1 METKLEYLLNSDNTL
16 NMFEIQKYWNKIFRK
31 MDIAEHW
38 TYSALQ
44 YWEVYTF
51 FRFVYAS
58 KLVYFSDLLGFKY
71 T

>member
-1 METKLEYLLNSDNTL
+1 
-16 NMFEIQKYWNKIFRK
+16 
-31 MDIAEHW
+31 MDICIPKYSAERC

-51 FRFVYAS
+51 FRFVYTS

>member
-1 METKLEYLLNSDNTL
+1 
-16 NMFEIQKYWNKIFRK
+16 